1 MTYGPGAFNNL
12 IKKLES
18 CLRYVLSVRSNI
30 EKDELIQIADGISV
44 EGIELVM
51 TIADKLREEGIRIGE
66 KKGII
71 KVAQNAIIEGIS
83 VDGIMRITGL
93 TEKEIDKIRKETLKR

>member
-1 MTYGPGAFNNL
+1 M
-12 IKKLES
+12 
-18 CLRYVLSVRSNI
+18 RYVLSVRSNI

-51 TIADKLREEGIRIGE
+51 TMADKLREEGIRIGE